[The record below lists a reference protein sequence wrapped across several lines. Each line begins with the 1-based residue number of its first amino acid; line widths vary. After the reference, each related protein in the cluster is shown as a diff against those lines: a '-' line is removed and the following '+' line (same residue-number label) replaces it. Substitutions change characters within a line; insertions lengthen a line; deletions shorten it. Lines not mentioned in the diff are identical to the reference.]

1 MPGISAAAGKTG
13 AAITTFLFPL
23 LLLTV
28 GLKGILF
35 VLAVFS
41 VFLKETKKLSLEDA
55 SQDRIVIAPNNSSEL
70 ENTSSAGGKVIS
82 DIFTIGFYNE
92 ANFDF

>member
-1 MPGISAAAGKTG
+1 MPGISAAAGKTR
-13 AAITTFLFPL
+13 AAITRFLFPL

-35 VLAVFS
+35 VLEVFS

-70 ENTSSAGGKVIS
+70 ENISSAVGR
-82 DIFTIGFYNE
+82 
-92 ANFDF
+92 